1 MEECASGTLTITDN
15 KEDGAGLVETFILQ
29 VMNVHLAP
37 CTLLEPTRARCSE
50 SANKRYRLNTKAA
63 VGEGGNDSRGQQ
75 GRWRLVQ

>member
-15 KEDGAGLVETFILQ
+15 KEDGAGVVETFVLQ
-29 VMNVHLAP
+29 VMSVHLAQY
-37 CTLLEPTRARCSE
+37 TLLEPTRARCSE
-50 SANKRYRLNTKAA
+50 SANKHYRLNSKAA